1 MKLINYLLIA
11 ILLISSCKEDDA
23 IDAPELSDDYG
34 RGMYVVT
41 DFGVS
46 YLDYIDPNALIVENV
61 FKKVN
66 STTIVNP
73 KRIKFHNSKAYILG
87 NRIYIADLATFG
99 AESEISGFNN
109 AVDFDFVGYNRLF
122 VIDKGDAH
130 VKVIDLNNMEI
141 TTEIETGDSTRPVF
155 VVSNSYKSFILN
167 GGGVETQTKDSTVV
181 VIEYRDNLVQLADFT
196 GNLLVGDNPNSAVF
210 AGNLKVLCKG
220 VYDSINSVNNT
231 ESSLSVINQF
241 NNQVYSTNILSGT
254 YNAQNL
260 ISNSD
265 NSSYYLTAE
274 GGVYSLNTS
283 SLSVNL
289 IVNINASVIRTIVES
304 YADSDTTVTY
314 SQMLYMN
321 DLDNPSNIYKY
332 NVGSS
337 AFSDTIV
344 VDGSIKDIAFY

>member
-155 VVSNSYKSFILN
+155 IVSNSYKSFVLN
-167 GGGVETQTKDSTVV
+167 GGGVATQTKDSTVV
-181 VIEYRDNLVQLADFT
+181 VIEYRDNLVPLADFT

-231 ESSLSVINQF
+231 ESSLSDVNQYS
-241 NNQVYSTNILSGT
+241 NQVYSTNILTGI

-260 ISNSD
+260 ISNWD
-265 NSSYYLTAE
+265 NSSCYLTAE
-274 GGVYSLNTS
+274 GGVYRLNPNT
-283 SLSVNL
+283 LNVNL
-289 IVNINASVIRTIVES
+289 LVSVNASVISTITES
-304 YADSDTTVTY
+304 YADSDTTVAY
-314 SQMLYMN
+314 SEMLYMN
-321 DLDNPSNIYKY
+321 DLDNPNTIYKY
-332 NVGSS
+332 S
-337 AFSDTIV
+337 FSLLSFTDTII
-344 VDGSIKDIAFY
+344 VDGAVKDIAFY